1 MRMAILQT
9 KALSQNQQ
17 VDDDVLSLI
26 ANKVKSNIREM
37 EGLLTKVISYAHL
50 TNRSVNDPEAV
61 AGALRD
67 YGDDKPETVTIDR
80 ITDEVCAYFNVSKAD
95 LVGKKKTKDVVEPRQ
110 IAIYLVTEF
119 LTTPLITIGEHFG
132 NRDHTTVM
140 YARDKISE
148 KVKEDGRIA
157 RQIKDLK
164 DMIMKR

>member
-1 MRMAILQT
+1 MQT

-50 TNRSVNDPEAV
+50 TNRSVNDPEVV

-80 ITDEVCAYFNVSKAD
+80 ITDEVCAYFNVSKAT
-95 LVGKKKTKDVVEPRQ
+95 LWEEKDKGRCGAETNSN
-110 IAIYLVTEF
+110 LS
-119 LTTPLITIGEHFG
+119 
-132 NRDHTTVM
+132 RDGVSYHSVNH
-140 YARDKISE
+140 YRRAFRKQRPHDGYVRADKISE

>member
-1 MRMAILQT
+1 MRE
-9 KALSQNQQ
+9 
-17 VDDDVLSLI
+17 
-26 ANKVKSNIREM
+26 RW
-37 EGLLTKVISYAHL
+37 
-50 TNRSVNDPEAV
+50 
-61 AGALRD
+61 D
-67 YGDDKPETVTIDR
+67 YGDNKPETVTIDR